1 MCKNCIQHTLKK
13 FVEKMVLAEAKDR
26 RSNCKKWRPKKGR
39 LFFTSRLGGMG
50 SHIPSR
56 LSERA
61 FFVIGCVH
69 VSVR

>member
-26 RSNCKKWRPKKGR
+26 RSNCKKKGR

-61 FFVIGCVH
+61 FL
-69 VSVR
+69 S